1 MKQPEI
7 KKVLVIGSGP
17 AVIGR
22 SAEFDYAGTQAL
34 RTLKE
39 EGLKTILINSC
50 LLYTSYSPSIYGACS
65 VCCVGETFVSAP
77 VTEVRMASVV
87 RIAAE
92 KIRHTAHKIRKMC
105 IRDRS
110 WSECR

>member
-39 EGLKTILINSC
+39 ENNPDQFQS
-50 LLYTSYSPSIYGACS
+50 
-65 VCCVGETFVSAP
+65 F
-77 VTEVRMASVV
+77 
-87 RIAAE
+87 
-92 KIRHTAHKIRKMC
+92 H
-105 IRDRS
+105 RDDG
-110 WSECR
+110 